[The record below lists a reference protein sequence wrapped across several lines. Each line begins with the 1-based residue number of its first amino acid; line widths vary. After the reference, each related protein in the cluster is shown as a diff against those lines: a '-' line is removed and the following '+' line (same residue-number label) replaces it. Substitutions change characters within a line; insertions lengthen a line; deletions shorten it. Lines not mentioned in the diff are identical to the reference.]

1 MKIKEK
7 YYRFAEKGQQIQR
20 VNRFLVTE
28 YLIFYAFILFM
39 LWASRAKGVRS
50 LGFTAFVSVIAVVS
64 GGALLIGWKRRPE
77 SERLRYLALIG
88 LYLVSFF
95 MTFAYTESFIRFLG
109 LAPFIGCILFF
120 DPKYS
125 RIGGIGYL
133 VLNALTVFGQIR
145 QQPEGAAGTTNL
157 VLDLVFA
164 VIFTTN
170 VAQKFNHDT
179 RHSEQQ
185 EQRKQQAIL
194 DDVIGVAEEVRKGTE
209 SVMKIVNDL
218 NGSTEVVNGAMK
230 DISSSTQSTAE
241 NIQTQTTMTQDIQH
255 SIEQTL
261 ESSENMVKVAKQSGE
276 LNQESMEIMEHLK
289 KQSAVIAE
297 TNSGVADSMKALQE
311 RTEAVK
317 SIADTIFSISS
328 QTNLLALNAS
338 IESARAGEAGKGFAV
353 VADEIRQLAEKTR
366 SETESIA
373 QILDELFKNAED
385 AATAVSRSIEAT
397 NAQDS
402 MIAKASESFSGMNEN
417 VNTLVQEIEGIDGM
431 LNRLSDANN
440 QIVDNISNLSATT
453 EEVTASSVQV
463 ADLSVEN
470 LNNAEQAKQKLDNV
484 LAVSHE
490 LDKYIK

>member
-20 VNRFLVTE
+20 VNRFFVTE

-50 LGFTAFVSVIAVVS
+50 LGFAAFVSVIAVVS

-145 QQPEGAAGTTNL
+145 QQPEGVAGTTNL
-157 VLDLVFA
+157 VLDLLALGVLVFA

-276 LNQESMEIMEHLK
+276 LNQKSMEIMEHLK

-317 SIADTIFSISS
+317 SIADTIFSI
-328 QTNLLALNAS
+328 
-338 IESARAGEAGKGFAV
+338 
-353 VADEIRQLAEKTR
+353 
-366 SETESIA
+366 
-373 QILDELFKNAED
+373 
-385 AATAVSRSIEAT
+385 
-397 NAQDS
+397 
-402 MIAKASESFSGMNEN
+402 SGMNEN